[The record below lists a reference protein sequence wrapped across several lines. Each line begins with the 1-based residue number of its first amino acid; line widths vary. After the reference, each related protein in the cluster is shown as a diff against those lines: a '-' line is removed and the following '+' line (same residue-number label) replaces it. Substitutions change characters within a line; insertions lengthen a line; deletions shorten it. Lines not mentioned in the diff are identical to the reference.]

1 MMEAVLTFQ
10 LARDEQIDEFLE
22 LMRQEAADY
31 VHPTLEKLGW
41 SWEEFTQRARGV
53 GWVFCIYYAGKK
65 VGAYWIEEREQVVH
79 LHGIVIAPSYQ
90 GQGIGTQVLK
100 HLMEQYQGRMDAIE
114 LGVHTSNVR
123 ARALY
128 ERLGFRIVKVLPDVG
143 FYIMQCPLKAASEA
157 NQHQQ
162 KAL

>member
-1 MMEAVLTFQ
+1 MEAGLTFQ
-10 LARDEQIDEFLE
+10 LAKDEQIDEFLE

-53 GWVFCIYYAGKK
+53 GWVFCIYRGEKK
-65 VGAYWIEEREQVVH
+65 VGAYWIEERERVVH

-100 HLMEQYQGRMDAIE
+100 HLMDQYRGRMDAIE
-114 LGVHTSNVR
+114 LGVHASNVR
-123 ARALY
+123 AKALY
-128 ERLGFRIVKVLPDVG
+128 ERLGFRTVKVLPEVG
-143 FYIMQCPLKAASEA
+143 FYILQYPLKETAEVG
-157 NQHQQ
+157 
-162 KAL
+162 

>member
-1 MMEAVLTFQ
+1 MEAELTFQ
-10 LARDEQIDEFLE
+10 LAKDEQIDEFLE

-53 GWVFCIYYAGKK
+53 GWVYCVYRDEKK
-65 VGAYWIEEREQVVH
+65 VGAYWIEERERVVH

-100 HLMEQYQGRMDAIE
+100 HLINKYRGRMDAIE
-114 LGVHTSNVR
+114 LGVHASNVR
-123 ARALY
+123 AKALY
-128 ERLGFRIVKVLPDVG
+128 ERLGFRTVKVLPEVG
-143 FYIMQCPLKAASEA
+143 FYILQYPLKEAAEA
-157 NQHQQ
+157 G
-162 KAL
+162 

>member
-1 MMEAVLTFQ
+1 MEAELTFQ
-10 LARDEQIDEFLE
+10 LAKDEQIDEFLE

-53 GWVFCIYYAGKK
+53 GWVYCVYRDEKK
-65 VGAYWIEEREQVVH
+65 IGAYWIEERERVVH

-100 HLMEQYQGRMDAIE
+100 HLINKYRGRMDAIE
-114 LGVHTSNVR
+114 LGVHASNVR
-123 ARALY
+123 AKALY
-128 ERLGFRIVKVLPDVG
+128 ERLGFRTVKVLPEVG
-143 FYIMQCPLKAASEA
+143 FYILQYPLKEAAEA
-157 NQHQQ
+157 G
-162 KAL
+162 